1 MQLVQ
6 NPVFLLFAILLCGE
20 ILGRIRFGSFALGT
34 TAILIVALAFGYFGR
49 VLPPLIQTLG
59 LTLFIYSIGLQAG
72 PGFASSLRATG
83 LRLSLG
89 AAAVVVLGFAT
100 CLGICLLFGYGPSMG
115 AGILAGALTSTPGLA
130 AAIELTSDPTTASAY
145 GVTYL
150 FGVVGVVLCIKLLPT
165 ILRIDLKSEE
175 AAVRTEALAEHPPL
189 AVHHLIVN
197 NPNVFGKSVREL
209 ALRDVAAVTL
219 TRIQPRKAASATL
232 VTADT
237 VLAEGDRV
245 RVVGAERDLEK
256 VHLLVGKRI
265 EEEIHFSGDLV
276 ARAVVVSSKKV
287 VGKRLASLNLTEV
300 FGVRISRVHRNGFDL
315 TPSPEM
321 RIRQGDVATV
331 VGNQS
336 SVANVAKLFGDDLE
350 STYAADV
357 FALVAGILVGFV
369 VGQIPIPLP
378 VIGEIR
384 LGVTGGVLIAGIV
397 LGGLYNTGRVIWMLP
412 GPANQ
417 LLRQL
422 GLMLFLA
429 AVGTGAGATIVPTLR
444 SHGASLLI
452 SGIIVTLVPLVGG
465 VLLCRRGLGLHLF
478 HTLGVIAGG
487 MTSTPGL
494 AAATTLSTS
503 HAASAAYAT
512 VYPTALVTIILCSKL
527 LVGLLGWGN

>member
-1 MQLVQ
+1 MQLVSS
-6 NPVFLLFAILLCGE
+6 PVFLLFAILLCGE
-20 ILGRIRFGSFALGT
+20 VVGRIRFRSFSLGT
-34 TAILIVALAFGYFGR
+34 TAILIVALGFGYYGQ
-49 VLPPLIQTLG
+49 VLPQLVQTLG

-72 PGFASSLRATG
+72 PGFVSSLRATG

-89 AAAVVVLGFAT
+89 AAAVVFLGFVT
-100 CLGICLLFGYGPSMG
+100 CLGVCLLLGYGPGMG

-130 AAIELTSDPTTASAY
+130 AAIELTGDPATASAY

-150 FGVVGVVLCIKLLPT
+150 FGVVGVVLCIKLLPA
-165 ILRIDLKSEE
+165 ILRVNVQREE
-175 AAVRTEALAEHPPL
+175 AAVRAEAVTGHPPL
-189 AVHHLIVN
+189 AVHHLVVN
-197 NPNVFGKSVREL
+197 NPNVFGKSVRTL

-219 TRIQPRKAASATL
+219 TRIQPSGASSATL

-237 VLAEGDRV
+237 ILEEGDRV
-245 RVVGAERDLEK
+245 RVVGTERDLEK
-256 VHLLVGKRI
+256 VHLLVGRRTD
-265 EEEIHFSGDLV
+265 EEILFSEDLA
-276 ARAVVVSSKKV
+276 ARAIIVSSKKV
-287 VGKRLASLNLTEV
+287 VGKRLASLNLIEV
-300 FGVRISRVHRNGFDL
+300 FNVRISRIHRNGFDL

-331 VGNQS
+331 VGHQS
-336 SVANVAKLFGDDLE
+336 SVANVGKLFGDDLE

-369 VGQIPIPLP
+369 VGRIPIPVP
-378 VIGEIR
+378 VVGEIR

-397 LGGLYNTGRVIWMLP
+397 LGGLYNTGRVIWALP

-422 GLMLFLA
+422 GLMFFLA

-444 SHGASLLI
+444 SHGAALLF
-452 SGIIVTLVPLVGG
+452 SGIVVTVVPLVGG
-465 VLLCRRGLGLHLF
+465 VLLCRRALGLHLF
-478 HTLGVIAGG
+478 HTLGVISGG

-494 AAATTLSTS
+494 AAAATLSTG

-512 VYPTALVTIILCSKL
+512 VYPTALVTMIICSKL
-527 LVGLLGWGN
+527 LVGLLG